1 MTSRTF
7 QIDPQELANF
17 TRRSI
22 LGTSMGLGA
31 IAAAELLGGG
41 KSLAKDGGAPGAGGD
56 AGPDMGKLGL

>member
-1 MTSRTF
+1 MSKRF
-7 QIDPQELANF
+7 DMDPNELANL

-41 KSLAKDGGAPGAGGD
+41 KSLAPRLSAATPAPTWAS
-56 AGPDMGKLGL
+56 